1 MSLFWTRANLDEF
14 GDLVRLSL
22 TEELKAREASS
33 LEARI
38 VQPRRNGNPVVTIKT
53 KLGTMSF
60 QVERTQENT
69 IASAAQMR
77 ALVAAKLDSIG
88 IRARLS

>member
-22 TEELKAREASS
+22 TEELKARDASS
-33 LEARI
+33 LAASI
-38 VQPRRNGNPVVTIKT
+38 VQSSRNQNPVVTIKT
-53 KLGTMSF
+53 KQGAKSF
-60 QVERTQENT
+60 QVERTPENAT
-69 IASAAQMR
+69 ASAAQMR

-88 IRARLS
+88 I

>member
-22 TEELKAREASS
+22 AEERKAREASS

-53 KLGTMSF
+53 RLGAMTF
-60 QVERTQENT
+60 EVERTPGNA
-69 IASAAQMR
+69 IASPAQMR

-88 IRARLS
+88 I